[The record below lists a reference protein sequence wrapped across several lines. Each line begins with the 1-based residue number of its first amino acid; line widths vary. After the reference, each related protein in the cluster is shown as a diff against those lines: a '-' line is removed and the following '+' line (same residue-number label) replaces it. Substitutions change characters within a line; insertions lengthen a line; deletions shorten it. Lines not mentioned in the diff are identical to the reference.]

1 MDAVQFMIIYAQNN
15 NHLDVENRESPSE
28 SSNTSED
35 KESGNQI
42 VFINGKY
49 GKHSLKIMKVSQK

>member
-35 KESGNQI
+35 KESGN
-42 VFINGKY
+42 
-49 GKHSLKIMKVSQK
+49 